1 MTIEE
6 LAELLIRT
14 DVDPISKRRVYVSQ
28 LAPGFW
34 EYRDDLKAVVIR
46 ELKKTFGIEKQQTE
60 FRVGDIVRWKC
71 WIFELKAIYLDSDG
85 TKKYKTCWE
94 ECSKRWVPASE
105 LELIE
110 RRK

>member
-6 LAELLIRT
+6 LAELLIDT
-14 DVDPISKRRVYVSQ
+14 NIEDGVQVYSSRIVHGVCYDRE
-28 LAPGFW
+28 L
-34 EYRDDLKAVVIR
+34 LKAVVTQ
-46 ELKKTFGIEKQQTE
+46 ELKKITEYEKKQTE

-94 ECSKRWVPASE
+94 ECNKRWVPASE

>member
-1 MTIEE
+1 MSFDE
-6 LAELLIRT
+6 LVDALICSDTDIFTGKRFFASKLVYGSWNDLDELR
-14 DVDPISKRRVYVSQ
+14 SKVKEKLNEIFGV
-28 LAPGFW
+28 
-34 EYRDDLKAVVIR
+34 E
-46 ELKKTFGIEKQQTE
+46 KKPDE
-60 FRVGDIVRWKC
+60 FQIGDIVRWKC

-94 ECSKRWVPASE
+94 ECNKRWVPASE

>member
-6 LAELLIRT
+6 LAELLI
-14 DVDPISKRRVYVSQ
+14 DVNVEDGK
-28 LAPGFW
+28 L
-34 EYRDDLKAVVIR
+34 VVVK
-46 ELKKTFGIEKQQTE
+46 ELKKITEFEKEHTE

-94 ECSKRWVPASE
+94 ECNKRWGPASE

>member
-6 LAELLIRT
+6 LAGLLIDANVEDWKLVYSSRI
-14 DVDPISKRRVYVSQ
+14 VDGTWSDREK
-28 LAPGFW
+28 
-34 EYRDDLKAVVIR
+34 LKEVVTQK
-46 ELKKTFGIEKQQTE
+46 LKKITESEKKQTE
-60 FRVGDIVRWKC
+60 FHVGDIVRWKC

-94 ECSKRWVPASE
+94 ECNKRWVPASE

>member
-6 LAELLIRT
+6 LAELLI
-14 DVDPISKRRVYVSQ
+14 DVSVEDGVQVYSSRIVHGVCYDRE
-28 LAPGFW
+28 L
-34 EYRDDLKAVVIR
+34 LKTVVVQ
-46 ELKKTFGIEKQQTE
+46 ELKKITEPEKKQTE

-85 TKKYKTCWE
+85 TTKYKTCWE
-94 ECSKRWVPASE
+94 ECDKRWVAASE